1 MLSES
6 GSPGISGTGNLVGMC
21 DLTVND
27 SKSKVDVVI
36 RRMHAQDIDSTVAI
50 ELQAFTSPWKAETF
64 LGLIGRDG
72 AELWVVE
79 HSRVGVIA
87 YGVLRCL
94 LEQGELANMAVA
106 CEFLGQGIA
115 ARLLDHMLEVAYN
128 RGVKSIYLEVR
139 ASNDRAA
146 DLYLGFGFEEIG
158 RREDYYDFPKE
169 DARVMRIE
177 L

>member
-1 MLSES
+1 M
-6 GSPGISGTGNLVGMC
+6 
-21 DLTVND
+21 ND
-27 SKSKVDVVI
+27 STPGVDVVI
-36 RRMHAQDIDSTVAI
+36 RPMHTDDVDSVVAI

-72 AELWVVE
+72 AELWVIE

-87 YGVLRCL
+87 YGVLWCL
-94 LEQGELANMAVA
+94 LDQGELANMAVA
-106 CEFLGQGIA
+106 PEFLGQGLA
-115 ARLLDHMLEVAYN
+115 VGLLNHLLEVASN
-128 RGVKSIYLEVR
+128 RGVESIYLEVR
-139 ASNDRAA
+139 ESNERAV

-158 RREDYYDFPKE
+158 RRESYYDFPKE

>member
-1 MLSES
+1 MGAQIYPKLAIRS
-6 GSPGISGTGNLVGMC
+6 GC

-27 SKSKVDVVI
+27 SNVGVDVVI
-36 RRMHAQDIDSTVAI
+36 RPMHRGDIDSVVAI

-64 LGLIGRDG
+64 LGLIGRTG

-87 YGVLRCL
+87 YGVLWYL
-94 LEQGELANMAVA
+94 LDQGQLANMAVA
-106 CEFLGQGIA
+106 PEFLGQGLA
-115 ARLLDHMLEVAYN
+115 ARLLDHMLELACN

-139 ASNDRAA
+139 ASNERAA
-146 DLYLGFGFEEIG
+146 ELYLGFGFKEIS
-158 RREDYYDFPKE
+158 RREDYYDLPKE

>member
-1 MLSES
+1 
-6 GSPGISGTGNLVGMC
+6 
-21 DLTVND
+21 VND
-27 SKSKVDVVI
+27 LKFGVDVVI
-36 RRMHAQDIDSTVAI
+36 RPMHTDDIDSVVAI

-72 AELWVVE
+72 AELWVIE

-87 YGVLRCL
+87 YGVLWCL
-94 LEQGELANMAVA
+94 LDQGELANMAVA
-106 CEFLGQGIA
+106 PEFLGQGLA
-115 ARLLDHMLEVAYN
+115 VELLNHLLEVASN
-128 RGVKSIYLEVR
+128 RGVESIYLEVR
-139 ASNDRAA
+139 ESNERAA

-158 RREDYYDFPKE
+158 RRESYYNFPKE

>member
-1 MLSES
+1 M
-6 GSPGISGTGNLVGMC
+6 
-21 DLTVND
+21 
-27 SKSKVDVVI
+27 I
-36 RRMHAQDIDSTVAI
+36 RPMHTDDIDSVVAI

-72 AELWVVE
+72 AELWVIE

-87 YGVLRCL
+87 YGVLWCL
-94 LEQGELANMAVA
+94 LDQGELANMAVA
-106 CEFLGQGIA
+106 PEFLGQGLA
-115 ARLLDHMLEVAYN
+115 VELLNHLLEVASN
-128 RGVKSIYLEVR
+128 RGVESIYLEVR
-139 ASNDRAA
+139 ESNERAA

-158 RREDYYDFPKE
+158 GRESYYDFPKE